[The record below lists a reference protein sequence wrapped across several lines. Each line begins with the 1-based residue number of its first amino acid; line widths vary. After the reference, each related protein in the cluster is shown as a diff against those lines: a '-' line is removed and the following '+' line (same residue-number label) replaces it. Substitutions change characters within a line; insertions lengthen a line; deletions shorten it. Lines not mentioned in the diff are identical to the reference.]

1 MSLRKRA
8 ISGIMLAGSMVMMCA
23 VADAA
28 NTVSAE
34 AVAVVADTRTDLATN
49 GTAGVVAQLNQ
60 VSTDAVEMAAAG
72 VEHSQTILVAS
83 ADEEAQVAEDAEAV
97 EEVSVAQDE
106 AVSVGNSTQ
115 ADPQEDGTTQDT
127 GVTEDK
133 QETVEENTTD
143 VENIGNAENTDSTED
158 AGNTENT
165 GNTEDAGNTEN
176 TGNTENAGDTE
187 NTGNTEDTGNTEKT
201 ENTEETEWQ
210 NRLMAD
216 VNEFLYVRAS
226 GDADAEIIG
235 KLYKGDV
242 ADVVESGDTWTHVV
256 SGDVDGYVNNDY
268 CVSGEDALAYA
279 QENVETEA
287 QVNTNGLRVRNA
299 ASEDASVI
307 SAVSEGTTLTVD
319 TDAET
324 EDGWVAVK
332 YKGQTAYVSADYVTT
347 ELALGEAVTIEEEKA
362 ALAKK
367 AEEEAAAKAA
377 QAAQTTE
384 ASTVQNAAV
393 SASYDDVTLLA
404 ALIQCEAGSEC
415 YEGQLA
421 VGAVVMN
428 RLRSG
433 AYPSSISG
441 VIYQSGQF
449 PPAGQGMVAGIAA
462 NGPKGSCVQ
471 AAQQALSGADN
482 TGGATCF
489 SRASSGRAGVV
500 IGNHVFY

>member
-1 MSLRKRA
+1 MNLRKRA
-8 ISGIMLAGSMVMMCA
+8 ISGIMLAGSMVVMCA
-23 VADAA
+23 IADAA
-28 NTVSAE
+28 STVSAE
-34 AVAVVADTRTDLATN
+34 AVAVVADTRTDLATD

-60 VSTDAVEMAAAG
+60 VSTDAVETAAAG
-72 VEHSQTILVAS
+72 VENSQTILVAS
-83 ADEEAQVAEDAEAV
+83 ADEEAQVAEDTEEASAVQEETVSVEKSAQADSKEDETTQEADAV
-97 EEVSVAQDE
+97 EDVQ
-106 AVSVGNSTQ
+106 N
-115 ADPQEDGTTQDT
+115 ADVDSETDT
-127 GVTEDK
+127 
-133 QETVEENTTD
+133 ENTVD
-143 VENIGNAENTDSTED
+143 VENTKDIENTKE
-158 AGNTENT
+158 TENI
-165 GNTEDAGNTEN
+165 EDTEN
-176 TGNTENAGDTE
+176 IQNTENA
-187 NTGNTEDTGNTEKT
+187 
-201 ENTEETEWQ
+201 EWQ

-216 VNEFLYVRAS
+216 VDEFLYVRAS

-242 ADVVESGDTWTHVV
+242 ADVVENGDTWTHVV

-279 QENVETEA
+279 QENIETEA

-307 SAVSEGTTLTVD
+307 VAVSEGTTLTVD

-377 QAAQTTE
+377 QTKETT
-384 ASTVQNAAV
+384 TVQNASV

-404 ALIQCEAGSEC
+404 ALIQCEAGNEL

-449 PPAGQGMVAGIAA
+449 PPAGQGMVASIAA
-462 NGPKGSCVQ
+462 NGPKSSCVQ
-471 AAQQALSGADN
+471 AAQQALGGSDN

>member
-1 MSLRKRA
+1 MNLRKRA
-8 ISGIMLAGSMVMMCA
+8 ISGIMLAGSMVVMCA
-23 VADAA
+23 IADAA
-28 NTVSAE
+28 STVSAE
-34 AVAVVADTRTDLATN
+34 AVAVVADTRTDLATD

-60 VSTDAVEMAAAG
+60 INTDIVEMAAAG
-72 VEHSQTILVAS
+72 IEHSQTILVAS
-83 ADEEAQVAEDAEAV
+83 ADEEAQVSEDAEAV
-97 EEVSVAQDE
+97 EEVSAAQDE
-106 AVSVGNSTQ
+106 AVSVENSTQ

-133 QETVEENTTD
+133 QETVEGNTTD
-143 VENIGNAENTDSTED
+143 VENIGNAENTDSIED

-165 GNTEDAGNTEN
+165 GNTEDAG
-176 TGNTENAGDTE
+176 DTE
-187 NTGNTEDTGNTEKT
+187 NTGNTEKT

-216 VNEFLYVRAS
+216 VDEFLYVRAS

-268 CVSGEDALAYA
+268 CVSGEDALVYA

-307 SAVSEGTTLTVD
+307 TAVSEGTTLTVD
-319 TDAET
+319 TDAEA

-377 QAAQTTE
+377 QTTE
-384 ASTVQNAAV
+384 TSTVQNASV

-404 ALIQCEAGSEC
+404 ALIQCEAGNEC

-449 PPAGQGMVAGIAA
+449 PPAGQGMVASIAA
-462 NGPKGSCVQ
+462 NGPKSSCVQ
-471 AAQQALSGADN
+471 AAQQALGGSDN

>member
-1 MSLRKRA
+1 MNLRKRA
-8 ISGIMLAGSMVMMCA
+8 ISGIMLAGSMVVMCA
-23 VADAA
+23 IADAA
-28 NTVSAE
+28 STVSAE
-34 AVAVVADTRTDLATN
+34 AVAVVADTRTDLATD

-60 VSTDAVEMAAAG
+60 INTDIVEMAAAG
-72 VEHSQTILVAS
+72 IEHSQTILVAS
-83 ADEEAQVAEDAEAV
+83 ADEEAQAV
-97 EEVSVAQDE
+97 EDTDTLENASVVQNEAASIEESAQIE
-106 AVSVGNSTQ
+106 SE
-115 ADPQEDGTTQDT
+115 EDGTAQDAGT
-127 GVTEDK
+127 TEDI
-133 QETVEENTTD
+133 QETVEENATD
-143 VENIGNAENTDSTED
+143 IE
-158 AGNTENT
+158 NTENT
-165 GNTEDAGNTEN
+165 ETENTEDA
-176 TGNTENAGDTE
+176 
-187 NTGNTEDTGNTEKT
+187 
-201 ENTEETEWQ
+201 EWQ

-216 VNEFLYVRAS
+216 VDEFLYVRAS
-226 GDADAEIIG
+226 GGADAEIIG

-287 QVNTNGLRVRNA
+287 QVNTNGLRVRNE

-307 SAVSEGTTLTVD
+307 TAVSEGTTLTVD
-319 TDAET
+319 TDAEA

-367 AEEEAAAKAA
+367 AEEEAAA

-384 ASTVQNAAV
+384 TSTVQNASV

-404 ALIQCEAGSEC
+404 ALIQCEAGNEC

-449 PPAGQGMVAGIAA
+449 PPAGQGMVASIAA
-462 NGPKGSCVQ
+462 NGPKSSCVQ
-471 AAQQALSGADN
+471 AAQQALGGSDN

>member
-1 MSLRKRA
+1 MNLRKRA
-8 ISGIMLAGSMVMMCA
+8 ISGIMLAGSMVVICA
-23 VADAA
+23 IADAA
-28 NTVSAE
+28 STVSAE
-34 AVAVVADTRTDLATN
+34 AVAVVADTRTDLATD

-72 VEHSQTILVAS
+72 VENSQTILVAS
-83 ADEEAQVAEDAEAV
+83 ADEEAQVAEDTEEASAVQEETVSVEKSAQADSKEDETTQEADAV
-97 EEVSVAQDE
+97 EDVQ
-106 AVSVGNSTQ
+106 N
-115 ADPQEDGTTQDT
+115 ADVDSETDT
-127 GVTEDK
+127 
-133 QETVEENTTD
+133 ENTVD
-143 VENIGNAENTDSTED
+143 VENTKDVENKKDIENTKE
-158 AGNTENT
+158 TENI
-165 GNTEDAGNTEN
+165 EDTEN
-176 TGNTENAGDTE
+176 IQNTENA
-187 NTGNTEDTGNTEKT
+187 
-201 ENTEETEWQ
+201 EWQ

-216 VNEFLYVRAS
+216 VDEFLYVRAS

-242 ADVVESGDTWTHVV
+242 ADVVENGDTWTHVV

-279 QENVETEA
+279 QENIETEA

-307 SAVSEGTTLTVD
+307 TAVSEGTTLTVD

-377 QAAQTTE
+377 QTKETT
-384 ASTVQNAAV
+384 TVQNASV

-404 ALIQCEAGSEC
+404 ALIQCEAGNEL

-449 PPAGQGMVAGIAA
+449 PPAGQGMVASIAA
-462 NGPKGSCVQ
+462 NGPKSSCVQ
-471 AAQQALSGADN
+471 AAQQALGGSDN

-489 SRASSGRAGVV
+489 SRASSGRVGVV

>member
-1 MSLRKRA
+1 MNLRKRA
-8 ISGIMLAGSMVMMCA
+8 ISGIMLAGSMVVMCA
-23 VADAA
+23 IADAA
-28 NTVSAE
+28 STVSTE
-34 AVAVVADTRTDLATN
+34 AVTVVADTRTDLATD

-60 VSTDAVEMAAAG
+60 VGTDAVEMAAAG

-83 ADEEAQVAEDAEAV
+83 ADEGAQAAEDTDAT
-97 EEVSVAQDE
+97 EEVSVVQNETASIE
-106 AVSVGNSTQ
+106 ESTQ
-115 ADPQEDGTTQDT
+115 ADSEEDGLAQDAK
-127 GVTEDK
+127 EIENI
-133 QETVEENTTD
+133 QETAEENTADT
-143 VENIGNAENTDSTED
+143 VNTED
-158 AGNTENT
+158 VQNSEDTENTENT
-165 GNTEDAGNTEN
+165 ENTEDA
-176 TGNTENAGDTE
+176 
-187 NTGNTEDTGNTEKT
+187 
-201 ENTEETEWQ
+201 EWQ

-216 VNEFLYVRAS
+216 VNEYLYVRAS
-226 GDADAEIIG
+226 GDADAEIVG

-268 CVSGEDALAYA
+268 CVSGEDAFAYA

-287 QVNTNGLRVRNA
+287 QVNTNGLRVRKA

-307 SAVSEGTTLTVD
+307 TAVSEGTTLTVD

-377 QAAQTTE
+377 QTTE
-384 ASTVQNAAV
+384 TSTVQNASV

-404 ALIQCEAGSEC
+404 ALIQCEAGSEP

-449 PPAGQGMVAGIAA
+449 PPAGQGMVASIAA

-471 AAQQALSGADN
+471 AAQQALGGSDN

-489 SRASSGRAGVV
+489 ARASSGRAGVV

>member
-60 VSTDAVEMAAAG
+60 VSTDAVEMAVAG

-187 NTGNTEDTGNTEKT
+187 NTGNTEKT

-384 ASTVQNAAV
+384 TSTVQNAAV

-489 SRASSGRAGVV
+489 SRARSGRAGVV

>member
-1 MSLRKRA
+1 MNLRKRA
-8 ISGIMLAGSMVMMCA
+8 ISGIILAGSMVVMCA
-23 VADAA
+23 IADAA
-28 NTVSAE
+28 STVSAE
-34 AVAVVADTRTDLATN
+34 AVTVAADTRTDLATD

-60 VSTDAVEMAAAG
+60 VGTDAVEMAAAG
-72 VEHSQTILVAS
+72 VEHSQMILVAS
-83 ADEEAQVAEDAEAV
+83 ADEEAQAAEDTEV
-97 EEVSVAQDE
+97 TEEVSVVQNETASIE
-106 AVSVGNSTQ
+106 ESTQ
-115 ADPQEDGTTQDT
+115 NASVEDGMEQDAKAIEN
-127 GVTEDK
+127 V
-133 QETVEENTTD
+133 QETAEENTAD
-143 VENIGNAENTDSTED
+143 VQNSEDTANAENTED
-158 AGNTENT
+158 A
-165 GNTEDAGNTEN
+165 
-176 TGNTENAGDTE
+176 
-187 NTGNTEDTGNTEKT
+187 
-201 ENTEETEWQ
+201 EWQ

-216 VNEFLYVRAS
+216 VNEYLYVRAS
-226 GDADAEIIG
+226 GDADAEIVG

-307 SAVSEGTTLTVD
+307 TAVSEGTTLTVD

-377 QAAQTTE
+377 QTTE
-384 ASTVQNAAV
+384 TSTVQNASV

-404 ALIQCEAGSEC
+404 ALIQCEAGNEP
-415 YEGQLA
+415 YEGQVA

-449 PPAGQGMVAGIAA
+449 PPAGQGMVASIAA

-471 AAQQALSGADN
+471 AAQQALGGSDN

-489 SRASSGRAGVV
+489 ARASSGRAGVV

>member
-1 MSLRKRA
+1 MNLRKRA
-8 ISGIMLAGSMVMMCA
+8 ISGIMLAGSMVVMCA
-23 VADAA
+23 IADAA
-28 NTVSAE
+28 STVSAE
-34 AVAVVADTRTDLATN
+34 AVAVVADTRTDLATD

-72 VEHSQTILVAS
+72 VENSQTILVAS
-83 ADEEAQVAEDAEAV
+83 ADEEAQVAEDTEEASAVQEETVSVEESAQADSKEDETTQEADAV
-97 EEVSVAQDE
+97 EDVQ
-106 AVSVGNSTQ
+106 N
-115 ADPQEDGTTQDT
+115 ADVDSETDT
-127 GVTEDK
+127 
-133 QETVEENTTD
+133 ENTVD
-143 VENIGNAENTDSTED
+143 VENTKDIENTKE
-158 AGNTENT
+158 TENI
-165 GNTEDAGNTEN
+165 EDTEN
-176 TGNTENAGDTE
+176 IQNTENA
-187 NTGNTEDTGNTEKT
+187 
-201 ENTEETEWQ
+201 EWQ

-216 VNEFLYVRAS
+216 VDEFLYVRAS

-242 ADVVESGDTWTHVV
+242 ADVVENGDTWTHVV

-268 CVSGEDALAYA
+268 CVSGEDALDYA

-307 SAVSEGTTLTVD
+307 TAVSEGTTLTVD

-377 QAAQTTE
+377 QTKETT
-384 ASTVQNAAV
+384 TVQNASV

-404 ALIQCEAGSEC
+404 ALIQCEAGNEL

-449 PPAGQGMVAGIAA
+449 PPAGQGMVASIAA
-462 NGPKGSCVQ
+462 NGPKSSCVQ
-471 AAQQALSGADN
+471 AAQQALGGSDN

>member
-1 MSLRKRA
+1 MNLRKRA
-8 ISGIMLAGSMVMMCA
+8 ISGIMLAGSMVVMCA
-23 VADAA
+23 IADAA
-28 NTVSAE
+28 STVSTE
-34 AVAVVADTRTDLATN
+34 AVTVVADTRTDLATD

-60 VSTDAVEMAAAG
+60 VGTDAVEMAAAG

-83 ADEEAQVAEDAEAV
+83 ADEGAQAAEDTDAT
-97 EEVSVAQDE
+97 EEVSVVQNETASIE
-106 AVSVGNSTQ
+106 ESTQ
-115 ADPQEDGTTQDT
+115 ADSEEDSLAQDAK
-127 GVTEDK
+127 EIENI
-133 QETVEENTTD
+133 QETAEENTADT
-143 VENIGNAENTDSTED
+143 VNTED
-158 AGNTENT
+158 VQNSEDTENTENT
-165 GNTEDAGNTEN
+165 ENTEDA
-176 TGNTENAGDTE
+176 
-187 NTGNTEDTGNTEKT
+187 
-201 ENTEETEWQ
+201 EWQ

-216 VNEFLYVRAS
+216 VNEYLYVRAS
-226 GDADAEIIG
+226 GDADAEIVG

-268 CVSGEDALAYA
+268 CVSGEDAFAYA

-287 QVNTNGLRVRNA
+287 QVNTNGLRVRKA

-307 SAVSEGTTLTVD
+307 TAVSEGTTLTVD

-377 QAAQTTE
+377 QTTE
-384 ASTVQNAAV
+384 TSTVQNASV

-404 ALIQCEAGSEC
+404 ALIQCEAGSEP

-449 PPAGQGMVAGIAA
+449 PPAGQGMVASIAA

-471 AAQQALSGADN
+471 AAQQALGGSDN

-489 SRASSGRAGVV
+489 ARASSGRAGVV

>member
-1 MSLRKRA
+1 MNLRKRA
-8 ISGIMLAGSMVMMCA
+8 ISGIMLAGSMVVMCA
-23 VADAA
+23 IADAA
-28 NTVSAE
+28 STVSAE
-34 AVAVVADTRTDLATN
+34 AVAVVADTRTDLATD

-60 VSTDAVEMAAAG
+60 VSTDAVEMAAAE
-72 VEHSQTILVAS
+72 VENSQTILVAS
-83 ADEEAQVAEDAEAV
+83 ADEEAQVAEDTEEASAVQEETVSVEKSAQADSKEDETTQEADAV
-97 EEVSVAQDE
+97 EDVQ
-106 AVSVGNSTQ
+106 N
-115 ADPQEDGTTQDT
+115 ADVDSETDT
-127 GVTEDK
+127 
-133 QETVEENTTD
+133 ENTVD
-143 VENIGNAENTDSTED
+143 VENTKDIENTKE
-158 AGNTENT
+158 TENI
-165 GNTEDAGNTEN
+165 EDTEN
-176 TGNTENAGDTE
+176 IQNTENA
-187 NTGNTEDTGNTEKT
+187 
-201 ENTEETEWQ
+201 EWQ

-216 VNEFLYVRAS
+216 VDEFLYVRAS

-242 ADVVESGDTWTHVV
+242 ADVVENGDTWTHVV

-279 QENVETEA
+279 QENIETEA

-307 SAVSEGTTLTVD
+307 VAVSEGTTLTVD

-377 QAAQTTE
+377 QTKETT
-384 ASTVQNAAV
+384 TVQNASV

-404 ALIQCEAGSEC
+404 ALIQCEAGNEP

-449 PPAGQGMVAGIAA
+449 PPAGQGMVASIAA
-462 NGPKGSCVQ
+462 NGPKSSCVQ
-471 AAQQALSGADN
+471 AAQQALGGSDN

>member
-1 MSLRKRA
+1 MNLRKRA
-8 ISGIMLAGSMVMMCA
+8 ISGIMLAGSMVVMCA
-23 VADAA
+23 IADAA
-28 NTVSAE
+28 STVSAE
-34 AVAVVADTRTDLATN
+34 AVAVVADTRTDLATD

-60 VSTDAVEMAAAG
+60 INTDIVEMAAAG
-72 VEHSQTILVAS
+72 IEHSQTILVAS
-83 ADEEAQVAEDAEAV
+83 ADEEAQVSEDAEAV
-97 EEVSVAQDE
+97 EEVSAAQDE
-106 AVSVGNSTQ
+106 AVSVENSTQ

-133 QETVEENTTD
+133 QETVEGNTTD
-143 VENIGNAENTDSTED
+143 VENIGNAENTDSIED
-158 AGNTENT
+158 AG
-165 GNTEDAGNTEN
+165 DTEN

-187 NTGNTEDTGNTEKT
+187 NTGNTEKT

-216 VNEFLYVRAS
+216 VDEFLYVRAS

-242 ADVVESGDTWTHVV
+242 ADVVEGGDTWTHVV

-307 SAVSEGTTLTVD
+307 TAVSEGTTLTVD

-384 ASTVQNAAV
+384 TSTVQNAAV

-471 AAQQALSGADN
+471 AAQQALGGADN

>member
-28 NTVSAE
+28 NTVSVE

-97 EEVSVAQDE
+97 EEVSAAQDE
-106 AVSVGNSTQ
+106 AVSVENSTQ

-143 VENIGNAENTDSTED
+143 VENIGNAENTDS
-158 AGNTENT
+158 
-165 GNTEDAGNTEN
+165 TEDAGNTEN

-384 ASTVQNAAV
+384 TSTVQNAAV

>member
-1 MSLRKRA
+1 MNLRKRA
-8 ISGIMLAGSMVMMCA
+8 ISGIMLAGSMVVMCA
-23 VADAA
+23 IADAA
-28 NTVSAE
+28 STVSAE
-34 AVAVVADTRTDLATN
+34 AVAVVADTRTDLATD

-72 VEHSQTILVAS
+72 VENSQTILVAS
-83 ADEEAQVAEDAEAV
+83 ADEEAQVAEDTEEASAVQEETVSVEKSAQADSKEDETTQEADAV
-97 EEVSVAQDE
+97 EDVQ
-106 AVSVGNSTQ
+106 N
-115 ADPQEDGTTQDT
+115 ADVDSETDT
-127 GVTEDK
+127 
-133 QETVEENTTD
+133 ENTVD
-143 VENIGNAENTDSTED
+143 VENTKDIENTKE
-158 AGNTENT
+158 TENI
-165 GNTEDAGNTEN
+165 EDTEN
-176 TGNTENAGDTE
+176 IQNTENA
-187 NTGNTEDTGNTEKT
+187 
-201 ENTEETEWQ
+201 EWQ

-216 VNEFLYVRAS
+216 VDEFLYVRAS

-242 ADVVESGDTWTHVV
+242 ADVVENGDTWTHVV

-268 CVSGEDALAYA
+268 CVSGEDALDYA

-307 SAVSEGTTLTVD
+307 TVVSEGTTLTVD

-332 YKGQTAYVSADYVTT
+332 YIGQTAYVSADYVTT

-377 QAAQTTE
+377 QTKETT
-384 ASTVQNAAV
+384 TVQNASV

-404 ALIQCEAGSEC
+404 ALIQCEAGNEL

-449 PPAGQGMVAGIAA
+449 PPAGQGMVASIAA
-462 NGPKGSCVQ
+462 NGPKSSCVQ
-471 AAQQALSGADN
+471 AAQQALGGSDN

>member
-1 MSLRKRA
+1 MNLRKRA
-8 ISGIMLAGSMVMMCA
+8 ISGIMLAGSMVVMCA
-23 VADAA
+23 IADAA
-28 NTVSAE
+28 STVSAE
-34 AVAVVADTRTDLATN
+34 AVAVVADTRTDLATD

-72 VEHSQTILVAS
+72 IEHSQTILVAS
-83 ADEEAQVAEDAEAV
+83 ADEEAQVAEDTDTAED
-97 EEVSVAQDE
+97 VSVVQDE
-106 AVSVGNSTQ
+106 AASVEESTQ
-115 ADPQEDGTTQDT
+115 VDSEEDGTAQDAGT
-127 GVTEDK
+127 TEDL

-143 VENIGNAENTDSTED
+143 IENAENT
-158 AGNTENT
+158 ENT
-165 GNTEDAGNTEN
+165 GDVENSGNTEDAGNTEN
-176 TGNTENAGDTE
+176 TENE
-187 NTGNTEDTGNTEKT
+187 EDS
-201 ENTEETEWQ
+201 EWQ

-216 VNEFLYVRAS
+216 VDEFLYVRAS

-384 ASTVQNAAV
+384 TSTVQNAAV

-449 PPAGQGMVAGIAA
+449 PPAGQGMVASIAA

-471 AAQQALSGADN
+471 AAQQALGGADN

>member
-1 MSLRKRA
+1 MNLRKRA
-8 ISGIMLAGSMVMMCA
+8 ISGIMLAGSMVVMCA
-23 VADAA
+23 IADAA
-28 NTVSAE
+28 STVSAE
-34 AVAVVADTRTDLATN
+34 AVAVVADTRTDLATD

-72 VEHSQTILVAS
+72 VENSQTILVAS
-83 ADEEAQVAEDAEAV
+83 ADEEAQVAEDTEEASAVQEETVSVEKSAQADSKEDETTQEADAV
-97 EEVSVAQDE
+97 EDVQ
-106 AVSVGNSTQ
+106 N
-115 ADPQEDGTTQDT
+115 ADVDSETDT
-127 GVTEDK
+127 
-133 QETVEENTTD
+133 ENTVD
-143 VENIGNAENTDSTED
+143 VENTKDIENTKE
-158 AGNTENT
+158 TENI
-165 GNTEDAGNTEN
+165 EDTEN
-176 TGNTENAGDTE
+176 IQNTENA
-187 NTGNTEDTGNTEKT
+187 
-201 ENTEETEWQ
+201 EWQ

-216 VNEFLYVRAS
+216 VDEFLYVRAS

-242 ADVVESGDTWTHVV
+242 ADVVENGDTWTHVV

-279 QENVETEA
+279 QENIETEA

-307 SAVSEGTTLTVD
+307 VAVSEGTTLTVD

-377 QAAQTTE
+377 QTKETT
-384 ASTVQNAAV
+384 TVQNASV

-404 ALIQCEAGSEC
+404 ALIQCEAGNEL

-421 VGAVVMN
+421 VGVVVMN

-449 PPAGQGMVAGIAA
+449 PPAGQGMVASIAA
-462 NGPKGSCVQ
+462 NGPKSSCVQ
-471 AAQQALSGADN
+471 AAQQALGGSDN